1 MSNDPIEFHL
11 VFAGKP
17 LVVSVKWEPD
27 YPIGRDG
34 GGYIARATL
43 DGEDYRGA
51 ASWDRIDAVRS
62 LVCWIRDCLN
72 MNGQE
77 FQVTLPLDKEEFRKI
92 IYR

>member
-1 MSNDPIEFHL
+1 MSNDPIEFRL
-11 VFAGKP
+11 LFAGKP
-17 LVVSVKWEPD
+17 LVVSVRAEPD

-51 ASWDRIDAVRS
+51 ASMNRIDAVRS
-62 LVCWIRDCLN
+62 VVCWIRDCLN
-72 MNGQE
+72 MSGQD
-77 FQVTLPLDKEEFRKI
+77 FQLTLPLDKEEFWKI